1 MEIIMKKLWLTI
13 SLLFCYVV
21 SFSQIDH
28 FKGIWDFCEDDT
40 TNYTSSSQLLDSR
53 NGNNLSPHGQIR
65 FLMIFVELEY
75 DNPDDD
81 PCLSG
86 TDAWPVGQLPVWK
99 DDLLSNYAPDGLS
112 DCSITKYYQMASSNN
127 HIVLGDYLVAPNNG
141 GVFKVPTINGN
152 TTCTGIVNIINQEMG
167 NSFTTAHGFSS
178 ISDFDSWTKTGSGSI
193 KPNTGNGNWDFVV
206 FVIRN
211 SKSPDNLEGSCSCFN
226 NQLLGHNGDECAVVC
241 TNQNIPT
248 QVIRHEYA
256 HELLGCNNFH
266 SGGGGFSGGAY
277 NYWIPQTG
285 GWGILGLYNC
295 SLWTWSAWDRYRL
308 GWTGTGNHFE
318 ISARDQNGNTEV
330 NGDLDATNPNQAGIY
345 TLRDFATTGDA
356 LRIKLPFIKED
367 EEYPEWIWVENH
379 QGFDNNECEF
389 DRWQYD
395 DGNNP
400 CVEGMVPGMMLYL
413 QINSE
418 KRVANLYKDLYDA
431 ANWHADYTR
440 PILANGHW
448 DLRFLTDSVSNDC
461 VSYALVRPFIRYK
474 ENPLTGATDQDFY
487 TCDIQGDGSI
497 GKYDQLCIWTEKTPD
512 DGVLHRHLYSLGNSN
527 HVFTLQG
534 NHKIGMGTNPS
545 TASQINMVGEST
557 PYTGAHN
564 LRTTYLN
571 GVSIEM
577 IEQCPN
583 GDIRVRVRFD
593 DVDIENNTRWCSHDI
608 QLNKINDDGFSLN
621 LHKNKILLLD
631 QGLNATRMNEPIQF
645 DGQSVFASP
654 TVFTVLPEVKIHLDS
669 ASRLILDNAS
679 KLYFREA
686 STCVVED
693 AGIIEVKSGTV
704 FQMDECSLLEING
717 SGKLIVR
724 NGAELRISPN
734 AILAFQNGMQNL
746 IIEDGVVIPDGFS
759 NPRTLIRGT
768 ISNLQINGAVT
779 WNGFNKK
786 VNGQIIVPQGTSLN
800 IVSSVL
806 QFINMNSGI
815 IVEPGGKLIIDN
827 SVLTN
832 LEGNCSDG
840 MWQGIEVWGDSDAH
854 QYLIN
859 GEYQQGYVELKN
871 GATIENA
878 VCALELWNPGYMTS
892 TGGIVSAANAVFRNN
907 AKAVHALHYS
917 NHNPISGR
925 ETDYNAVFTRCEFVV
940 DDDYLGGEDNVFYTH
955 IDLDH
960 VRGFKFRACDFSLE
974 TSSDNI
980 SHRAN
985 GIAGKEAGFSVI
997 GICNNSTEYPCTL
1010 FKPSTFSGF
1019 FAAINA
1025 VSNGSKSA
1033 PAITVSRSDF
1043 SNNDFGVYMRK
1054 LSNST
1059 IVFCNFDVKRQDD
1072 WSCGA
1077 GIFSDDVFNFIIEE
1091 NTLKKENDFN
1101 GDAYGIIIKNSRGQ
1115 NQIYRNT
1122 LNNLYCGNLAQGINT
1137 VQGNSLN
1144 YLGLEYRCNTNRGN
1158 DIDFYVLK
1166 ENGVVSGIQSLQG
1179 SSTAAAGNTF
1189 SRNGY
1194 HFYNGGDH
1202 TVSYYYDC
1210 THAFNNETPLIYN
1223 DNKFVPIPTKQS
1235 DGCPSNYLGEDEP
1248 VSFVLPPIERQQ
1260 RERDYR
1266 EAYTAY
1272 NSLKAVYDSRVDGGN
1287 TSRMLSDIASASSS
1301 DMWTLRSRL
1310 LGASP
1315 YLSGDVLL
1323 ATSDRDDVFNESVL
1337 FEILMSNPD
1346 ELKNDTLM
1354 NHLRLKDNPLPQ
1366 YMTDILSR
1374 LAVDTT
1380 ATLKTLMQNT
1390 MSELRSKYSRAAGD
1404 IVRSLVNDTVL
1415 NIGELRGWLGNMED
1429 IHADRDII
1437 ATYIDEGNFTD
1448 ALALA
1453 NMLPTLYGLTGA
1465 NLAEHNDYVD
1475 LLELYRDIYS
1485 DGRNTMQLNESE
1497 TAMVE
1502 HIADYGSGYSQIMAQ
1517 AVLGETD
1524 WEDYL
1529 DNVFECPTVTL
1540 PRNSGS
1546 QTYGS
1551 YFDDGDISLAVGMN
1565 FTVSP
1570 NPATTWAS
1578 VDYILPNDAT
1588 KASLDVVNSFSEKVM
1603 SVEVSN
1609 NSGQEVLDLRNLATG
1624 VYILILRCGEY
1635 VQMNKLIVTQ

>member
-1 MEIIMKKLWLTI
+1 MKKIIYLLLALIMLTSNRLISQTQIHHTLRFDTKSLSFETVSVDSLTFTKVNYTNGCEKICDKGNPELPVMYYTFIIPHDKIVNRVTLNNRESVNYTLSNPIYPVQEPQATCIDCEEPDFCLPNRQVYSSLNIFPSDKTVSTNYGYFDGNCHILTLGICPFEYLPALGQLNFLTSFDLIIDLESDNDPQSVIPIKRLRHSQDLYNQILSSLVENKEQINICYTTAPTIVDEIGPTTTGLPAYEYVIVTSQDYASAFDDFVAWKKQKGIDIGIVTIEDIFNDYDGDQLFDGDDIFDNAGKLRQYLYEAYTQGTVYALLAGDFPLMPIRYGCSANNTNNENYVIPTDLYFADFNGNWNADHDDCYGEPTEDNPDYVPEIFIGRLICSSVQDIDNWVNKLLLYEKNPGNGNTSYLINSFMIEADNGQHGNQAENLSSYLNMFNHTIWRELPEYNSRPPFFPKGSDVVNELNTHHYGLMTWLVHGGTGAGESGI
-13 SLLFCYVV
+13 ATMTYGNHEGQHWKLQAQERFPYYGAEYDSLNGLDNLYNYDNPFVIYANSCYVV
-21 SFSQIDH
+21 PFDKTSISNNGARNCGEAFTVDNLAGGVAFLGNCREGYWSLSYNLYVSFIN
-28 FKGIWDFCEDDT
+28 I
-40 TNYTSSSQLLDSR
+40 
-53 NGNNLSPHGQIR
+53 
-65 FLMIFVELEY
+65 M
-75 DNPDDD
+75 
-81 PCLSG
+81 
-86 TDAWPVGQLPVWK
+86 
-99 DDLLSNYAPDGLS
+99 DDL
-112 DCSITKYYQMASSNN
+112 INN
-127 HIVLGDYLVAPNNG
+127 HSYANLGVLESLSKANH
-141 GVFKVPTINGN
+141 PTSVLER
-152 TTCTGIVNIINQEMG
+152 T
-167 NSFTTAHGFSS
+167 
-178 ISDFDSWTKTGSGSI
+178 ISY
-193 KPNTGNGNWDFVV
+193 
-206 FVIRN
+206 
-211 SKSPDNLEGSCSCFN
+211 
-226 NQLLGHNGDECAVVC
+226 GHNLIGDPE
-241 TNQNIPT
+241 
-248 QVIRHEYA
+248 
-256 HELLGCNNFH
+256 
-266 SGGGGFSGGAY
+266 
-277 NYWIPQTG
+277 
-285 GWGILGLYNC
+285 C
-295 SLWTWSAWDRYRL
+295 SLWTCIPENLSVSIQPQSAIL
-308 GWTGTGNHFE
+308 N
-318 ISARDQNGNTEV
+318 RDNYFQITIDN
-330 NGDLDATNPNQAGIY
+330 LD
-345 TLRDFATTGDA
+345 
-356 LRIKLPFIKED
+356 
-367 EEYPEWIWVENH
+367 
-379 QGFDNNECEF
+379 
-389 DRWQYD
+389 YD
-395 DGNNP
+395 KKA
-400 CVEGMVPGMMLYL
+400 VVT
-413 QINSE
+413 
-418 KRVANLYKDLYDA
+418 LYKSGDLYDVIEVTG
-431 ANWHADYTR
+431 NQQ
-440 PILANGHW
+440 N
-448 DLRFLTDSVSNDC
+448 
-461 VSYALVRPFIRYK
+461 YAIVNFDHI
-474 ENPLTGATDQDFY
+474 
-487 TCDIQGDGSI
+487 
-497 GKYDQLCIWTEKTPD
+497 
-512 DGVLHRHLYSLGNSN
+512 
-527 HVFTLQG
+527 
-534 NHKIGMGTNPS
+534 NPS
-545 TASQINMVGEST
+545 TLGEIT
-557 PYTGAHN
+557 
-564 LRTTYLN
+564 
-571 GVSIEM
+571 
-577 IEQCPN
+577 
-583 GDIRVRVRFD
+583 
-593 DVDIENNTRWCSHDI
+593 
-608 QLNKINDDGFSLN
+608 
-621 LHKNKILLLD
+621 
-631 QGLNATRMNEPIQF
+631 
-645 DGQSVFASP
+645 
-654 TVFTVLPEVKIHLDS
+654 FTVTSFGCLPYQENIDVYENCEVTISGTEIWQDDDIVNCDVVIDSGAILTITSEIHFITGSKIIVKPGG
-669 ASRLILDNAS
+669 RLILDGC
-679 KLYFREA
+679 R
-686 STCVVED
+686 
-693 AGIIEVKSGTV
+693 
-704 FQMDECSLLEING
+704 
-717 SGKLIVR
+717 
-724 NGAELRISPN
+724 
-734 AILAFQNGMQNL
+734 
-746 IIEDGVVIPDGFS
+746 
-759 NPRTLIRGT
+759 
-768 ISNLQINGAVT
+768 
-779 WNGFNKK
+779 
-786 VNGQIIVPQGTSLN
+786 
-800 IVSSVL
+800 
-806 QFINMNSGI
+806 
-815 IVEPGGKLIIDN
+815 
-827 SVLTN
+827 LTN
-832 LEGNCSDG
+832 ACSDG
-840 MWQGIEVWGDSDAH
+840 MWQGIEVWGDSYAH

-878 VCALELWNPGYMTS
+878 VCALELWHPGYMTS

-955 IDLDH
+955 INLDH

-1033 PAITVSRSDF
+1033 PAITVNHSDF

-1354 NHLRLKDNPLPQ
+1354 NHLRFKDNPLPQ

-1524 WEDYL
+1524 WKDYL

-1570 NPATTWAS
+1570 NPATTWVS